1 MPTCRCEHP
10 NRHRLGILK
19 QARQVADHSTRSFGQ
34 SPQDRLVQILR
45 DNITE
50 PAGNLKDGY
59 LTYRVLSG
67 PYLPTSGRTGGRWC
81 WQIGRD
87 AGHIPGREPD
97 DVVFEICGKGMRAAR
112 LLGHAGLNSVVLEC
126 KDTGHQGS
134 GVARR

>member
-1 MPTCRCEHP
+1 MTAQGVGAQRRPNPRVRTDHRHWDPGPVSNMPTCRCEHP

-45 DNITE
+45 DNIIE

-67 PYLPTSGRTGGRWC
+67 PYLPTSGRPGG
-81 WQIGRD
+81 
-87 AGHIPGREPD
+87 
-97 DVVFEICGKGMRAAR
+97 
-112 LLGHAGLNSVVLEC
+112 
-126 KDTGHQGS
+126 
-134 GVARR
+134 